1 MIGYVLLVLI
11 LISVATGWIIARRA
25 QGGEPSV
32 QAVFYILG
40 ILILITV
47 TLGLVHARDVRQH
60 RKWMLRESSQFS
72 ELKKKLS
79 PPFLPNT
86 MYSAFPGLA
95 SLFGVIVTAR
105 LIMVIARPIISD
117 IGTYYSASR

>member
-72 ELKKKLS
+72 ELKKSYPHRFCLTQCIRLS
-79 PPFLPNT
+79 QVWLPC
-86 MYSAFPGLA
+86 SALL
-95 SLFGVIVTAR
+95 SLPA
-105 LIMVIARPIISD
+105 L
-117 IGTYYSASR
+117 